1 MKLKVAKSAGFCF
14 GVQRA
19 VDSVYKEIEKNNGPI
34 YTFGPIIHNEQV
46 VEDLESKGV
55 SVIETEADLDTIEE
69 GTVIIRSH
77 GVSRAVYERIES
89 RKVKIIDATCPFVKK
104 IHQIV
109 DEESQNGKKIIIIG
123 NDNHPEVEG
132 IRGWVH
138 GESFVVNDEKQITN
152 SIFEEGKKYC
162 IVSQTTFNHN
172 KFKYLVEIMRKKGYD
187 INVVNTICNATNVRQ
202 VEAKEIAATVDAM
215 IVIGG
220 KNSSNTQKLVD
231 ICEKEC
237 ENTFYVQTAED
248 LKAYDL
254 RAFQS
259 IGITAGASTPK
270 NIIEEVHTECQKK

>member
-1 MKLKVAKSAGFCF
+1 MQVTIAKNAGFCF

-19 VDSVYKEIEKNNGPI
+19 VDSVYNEIATNPGAI

-46 VEDLESKGV
+46 VDDLKSKGV
-55 SVIETEADLDTIEE
+55 TVLSSEE
-69 GTVIIRSH
+69 ELQQITDGTVVIRSH
-77 GVSRAVYERIES
+77 GISRDLYQKIQQRG
-89 RKVKIIDATCPFVKK
+89 VKIVDATCPFVKK

-109 DEESQNGKKIIIIG
+109 EQESKAGRIIVIIG

-138 GESFVVNDEKQITN
+138 GESAVLNDEEQID
-152 SIFEEGKKYC
+152 IFMQDKSCSYC
-162 IVSQTTFNHN
+162 VVSQTTFNHN

-202 VEAKEIAATVDAM
+202 VEAKEIASKVDAM

-220 KNSSNTQKLVD
+220 RHSSNTQKLVD
-231 ICEKEC
+231 ICKKQC
-237 ENTFYVQTAED
+237 GNTFFVQTADDLNSYD
-248 LKAYDL
+248 LK
-254 RAFQS
+254 AFQS

-270 NIIEEVHTECQKK
+270 NIIEEVHTECQKR